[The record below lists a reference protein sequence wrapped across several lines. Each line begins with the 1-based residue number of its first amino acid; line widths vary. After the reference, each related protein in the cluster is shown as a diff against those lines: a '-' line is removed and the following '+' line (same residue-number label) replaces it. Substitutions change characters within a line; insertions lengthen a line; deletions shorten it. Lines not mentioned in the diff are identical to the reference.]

1 MTGGGED
8 LGVGAG
14 LLVEF
19 AVLLRDFHDDSDV
32 MLGEGG
38 GLVVE

>member
-14 LLVEF
+14 LLVELVGF
-19 AVLLRDFHDDSDV
+19 LQEFHDDSDV
-32 MLGEGG
+32 TSGEGG
-38 GLVVE
+38 GLAVE